1 MISII
6 INKIMLINRIN
17 KLKIT
22 IKDKNK
28 LIYKNKK
35 KNIQN

>member
-35 KNIQN
+35 KNTQN

>member
-28 LIYKNKK
+28 LIYKDKK
-35 KNIQN
+35 KNTQN